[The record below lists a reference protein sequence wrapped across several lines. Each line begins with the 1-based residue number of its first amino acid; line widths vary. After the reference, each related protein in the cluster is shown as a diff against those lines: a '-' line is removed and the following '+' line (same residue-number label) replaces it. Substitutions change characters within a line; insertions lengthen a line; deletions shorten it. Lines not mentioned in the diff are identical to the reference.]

1 MDDEFQDWELLH
13 EYDRTFPQ
21 PYSSNLPDSNSRFFQ
36 EIEGDSGSESTICL
50 DYFSLRKHE
59 PSSKTPLKSTVTDEC
74 LVEPENLSSVDSGSE
89 NRSCRKN
96 TSEIGSDLGNDL
108 LGECELNQSHANGL
122 LDITKSVAGF
132 EEISTDAE
140 NLNRREADDGEL
152 KGSPLVARDEPLR
165 GKDTYNPTESEE
177 SSEESES
184 QDEILDDT
192 CSNWSGN
199 MSFAMKA
206 GDDGKENDAGN
217 DHIESVNDISNNG
230 DGDSSEKID
239 VAMAVEEVKV
249 EAKSGELEAQR
260 RKAVWWKV
268 PFQVLR
274 YCFLRASPAWSFS
287 VAAAFMGV
295 MILGRRLYK
304 MKRKAKSLHLKI
316 AVNDKNVS
324 QFADRAARLN
334 EAFSVVRRVPVVRA
348 PLTGGGANSWPALSM
363 R

>member
-96 TSEIGSDLGNDL
+96 TSEIGSDLGDDL

-165 GKDTYNPTESEE
+165 GNDTYNPTESEE

-316 AVNDKNVS
+316 AVNDKVS
-324 QFADRAARLN
+324 YCFFRLPYFCHPWVN
-334 EAFSVVRRVPVVRA
+334 FFRLIPS
-348 PLTGGGANSWPALSM
+348 L
-363 R
+363 